1 MIDPA
6 KYIISIKKVFID
18 DEWLFR
24 ATVKELP
31 HVAEYAESYGEAYDL
46 ALDAIETLSEMAQE
60 AGREFPEP
68 LTEEEEFS
76 GRITLRMPKS
86 LHRKLADQAETEDV
100 SLNHYLVTV
109 LSYAAN
115 TANLFLNPVET
126 ELSARPYSVYMHM
139 KEPQEILGKK
149 FHIVFRGY
157 PETSLIAVG
166 EKDENESSWST
177 MKMQPPR
184 VIEKSFHKKTVQ

>member
-46 ALDAIETLSEMAQE
+46 ALDAIETLSEMAQQ

-68 LTEEEEFS
+68 
-76 GRITLRMPKS
+76 
-86 LHRKLADQAETEDV
+86 
-100 SLNHYLVTV
+100 
-109 LSYAAN
+109 
-115 TANLFLNPVET
+115 
-126 ELSARPYSVYMHM
+126 
-139 KEPQEILGKK
+139 
-149 FHIVFRGY
+149 
-157 PETSLIAVG
+157 
-166 EKDENESSWST
+166 
-177 MKMQPPR
+177 
-184 VIEKSFHKKTVQ
+184 

>member
-68 LTEEEEFS
+68 LTEEKEFS

-126 ELSARPYSVYMHM
+126 GSVARTIFSLYAYEGAPRDSR
-139 KEPQEILGKK
+139 KEISYRL
-149 FHIVFRGY
+149 
-157 PETSLIAVG
+157 
-166 EKDENESSWST
+166 
-177 MKMQPPR
+177 
-184 VIEKSFHKKTVQ
+184 